1 MLPWILFVLILLL
14 GCACNSYYYA
24 PNTIYTP
31 HLMERH
37 DATASVSGL
46 RGPEF
51 SGFEVHGS
59 YALSRRLALMVNHM
73 QLRGGNPAQERW
85 GRGRLTE
92 GALGMYVPA
101 GDATSNTLF
110 LGWGTGYAFNQF
122 PKESKATLEF
132 HRYFG
137 QYGVS
142 VERGA
147 LRFGTGIRLNYLQYR
162 KGWIDYR
169 LGEPDISKI
178 ELIEERSP
186 LIFPELSVSLSM
198 GSRPVWVNLFA
209 TLMEYNWAEELGL
222 ATHTFGLSLN
232 FQMDHF
238 WRAERASK
246 IK

>member
-1 MLPWILFVLILLL
+1 MLPRILFLLVLLL
-14 GCACNSYYYA
+14 GYACSAYYYA
-24 PNTIYTP
+24 PNTIHTP

-37 DATASVSGL
+37 DAVASVSGL

-51 SGFEVHGS
+51 SGFEMHGS

-73 QLRGGNPAQERW
+73 QLQGGNPAQERW
-85 GRGRLTE
+85 GKGHLTE
-92 GALGMYVPA
+92 GALGVYFPT

-110 LGWGTGYAFNQF
+110 LGWGAGSAFNQSL
-122 PKESKATLEF
+122 KESKATLQF

-142 VERGA
+142 VEHNA
-147 LRFGTGIRLNYLQYR
+147 LRFGTGVRLNYLQYR
-162 KGWIDYR
+162 RGWIDYR

-198 GSRPVWVNLFA
+198 GSRPVWVNLSA
-209 TLMEYNWAEELGL
+209 TLMEYSAAEELGL
-222 ATHTFGLSLN
+222 ATYTLGLSLTL
-232 FQMDHF
+232 QMDYF
-238 WRAERASK
+238 WRAESASK
-246 IK
+246 IR

>member
-1 MLPWILFVLILLL
+1 MLPWILFLLILL

-24 PNTIYTP
+24 PNTIHTP
-31 HLMERH
+31 HLIERH
-37 DATASVSGL
+37 DAVASVGGL
-46 RGPEF
+46 RGPAF
-51 SGFEVHGS
+51 SGFEVQGS

-73 QLRGGNPAQERW
+73 ELRGGNPAQERW
-85 GRGRLTE
+85 GRGHLTE
-92 GALGMYVPA
+92 GALGAYLPI

-110 LGWGTGYAFNQF
+110 FGWGAGSALNQSPRGYR
-122 PKESKATLEF
+122 ATLQF

-137 QYGVS
+137 QYGIS
-142 VERGA
+142 VENNA
-147 LRFGTGIRLNYLQYR
+147 LRFGTGVRLNYLQYR

-209 TLMEYNWAEELGL
+209 NLMEYDAAEELGL
-222 ATHTFGLSLN
+222 ATHTFGLSLT
-232 FQMDHF
+232 FQMDYF